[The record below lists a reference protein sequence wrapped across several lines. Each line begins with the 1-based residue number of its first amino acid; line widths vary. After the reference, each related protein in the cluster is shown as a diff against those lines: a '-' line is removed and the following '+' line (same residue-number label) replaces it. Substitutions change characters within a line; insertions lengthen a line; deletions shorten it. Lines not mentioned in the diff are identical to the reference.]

1 MPTMHKCR
9 WSLAAAALCFWL
21 LCRWKESNRD
31 SLRTLSI
38 DSREQLLDML
48 LTFRIFLLDLLPFL
62 NLGSTHEAEDCVDVS
77 IAETDTTMIAS
88 FPKGI
93 CL

>member
-1 MPTMHKCR
+1 MPTMQKWR
-9 WSLAAAALCFWL
+9 WSLAVAALCFWR
-21 LCRWKESNRD
+21 LCRWKESYRD

-48 LTFRIFLLDLLPFL
+48 ETFRIFLLGLLPFL
-62 NLGSTHEAEDCVDVS
+62 NLGSTHEAEDSVDVS